1 MVNLQAVHQLWPVG
15 IGMQTSILAFAPLEL
30 ENTVMV
36 LISASKAFA
45 LVALLALGSTPLSAA
60 EKFIVVASTTS
71 TVNSG
76 LFGNILPQF
85 TKDTGIEVRVVGV
98 GTGQAIRV
106 AERGDADVLFVHH
119 KKSELAFVDKGFGVA
134 RLDVMYNDFVVVGP
148 RLDPAAA
155 AQAKSAADV
164 YQRIAAAKAAFVSR
178 GDDSGTHKKS
188 LEIWKQAAIDVKK
201 FSGKWYRESGS
212 GMGATLNIA
221 VSMNGYTLTDRSSW
235 QAFKNKGA
243 LALLFGGD
251 PGLRNQYGI
260 ILVNPERHNHVKA
273 GLAFTFI
280 DWLLSAPGQ
289 TAINAYRLGGK
300 QTFFANALGTA
311 KIN

>member
-1 MVNLQAVHQLWPVG
+1 MAAAYWLA
-15 IGMQTSILAFAPLEL
+15 TSFLAFTAGAK
-30 ENTVMV
+30 ENTEMART
-36 LISASKAFA
+36 LASKL
-45 LVALLALGSTPLSAA
+45 LVLTVLLGLAAAPLSAA

-76 LFGNILPQF
+76 LFDNILPIF

-119 KKSELAFVDKGFGVA
+119 KKSELAFVAKGFGVA

-148 RLDPAAA
+148 SLDPAAA
-155 AQAKSAADV
+155 AKAKSALDV
-164 YQRIAAAKAAFVSR
+164 YRRIAAAKATFVSR

-188 LEIWKQAAIDVKK
+188 LEIWKQAAIEVKK
-201 FSGKWYRESGS
+201 FSGKWYREAGS

-221 VSMNGYTLTDRSSW
+221 QSMNGYTLTDRSTW

-243 LALLFGGD
+243 LALLFEGD

-260 ILVNPERHNHVKA
+260 ILVNPERHKHVKA
-273 GLAFTFI
+273 GLASTFI
-280 DWLLSAPGQ
+280 DWVLSAPGQ
-289 TAINAYRLGGK
+289 AAINRYRLAGK
-300 QTFFANALGTA
+300 QTFLANARGTV
-311 KIN
+311 KLN